1 MDLQQYL
8 HAVRTYWWA
17 VALPVVVA
25 VSFGVYSASKAE
37 PEYRASVTFF
47 VATSS
52 ETDTQA
58 AVQGDEFAQR
68 RVNSYVELL
77 STDRLAGKIIEAS
90 GLELTPGQ
98 VRAMISASTDV
109 DTVLLTATITQSS
122 RELVS
127 RVGQAVSTEFVEL
140 VDEVENQGP
149 GPASVNLQV
158 VSGPDV
164 SVLPPRRA
172 LAVAIPGALGVV
184 AGLGLAWL
192 LELRDKTIRS
202 EAQLGALHPVPVLG
216 MIPGDRSLRDAPRQ
230 RQLPVS
236 TGGTEA
242 FRQLR
247 TNLEFIDVG
256 SRLQI
261 LVVTSSVA
269 GEGKTTTVTNLGAAL
284 VAAGKRVLIIE
295 ADLRRPSLNGYFGAT
310 NRLGLTDLVIGHAD
324 VDDALYPVGFNGLT
338 LLPSGQLPPNPAEL
352 VGTDAM
358 VDLLEHLRDR
368 FDSILIDT
376 PPLLPV
382 TDAAVLAAHADG
394 VLVVARAGKTTR
406 HQLLLAMRSL
416 QAVGARVLG
425 TVLNVAPSRR
435 GSAYTS
441 YWRTGAAGPAADP
454 AGAEGEVLP
463 DPRAMDGPGVPGV
476 PGDSRRNGAPLH
488 VARHAPQAY
497 RDEPR

>member
-17 VALPVVVA
+17 VALPVVIA
-25 VSFGVYSASKAE
+25 VSFGLYSASQAE

-52 ETDTQA
+52 ETDAQA

-77 STDRLAGKIIEAS
+77 STDRLAGKVIEAS
-90 GLELTPGQ
+90 GLDLTPGQ
-98 VRAMISASTDV
+98 VRAMISASSDV

-127 RVGQAVSTEFVEL
+127 RVGQAVATEFVEL
-140 VDEVENQGP
+140 VDEVENQGS
-149 GPASVNLQV
+149 GPTSVNLEV

-172 LAVAIPGALGVV
+172 LAVGVPGMLGVV

-216 MIPGDRSLRDAPRQ
+216 MIPLDRRLRDAPRQ
-230 RQLPVS
+230 RQLPAS
-236 TGGTEA
+236 TGGTES

-256 SRLQI
+256 TPLQI
-261 LVVTSSVA
+261 IVVTSSVA
-269 GEGKTTTVTNLGAAL
+269 AEGKTTTVTNLGAAL
-284 VAAGKRVLIIE
+284 VAAGKRVVIVE
-295 ADLRRPSLNGYFGAT
+295 ADLRRPSLNGYFGAS
-310 NRLGLTDLVIGHAD
+310 RSLGLTDVVVGRAD
-324 VDDALYPVGFNGLT
+324 VDDALQPVGFNGLT
-338 LLPSGQLPPNPAEL
+338 LLPSGPLPPNPSEL

-358 VDLLEHLRDR
+358 VDLLESLRDR
-368 FDSILIDT
+368 FDSIIIDT

-406 HQLLLAMRSL
+406 HQLMMAMRSL

-425 TVLNVAPSRR
+425 TVLNIAPSRR

-441 YWRTGAAGPAADP
+441 YWRTGAAGPAAEP
-454 AGAEGEVLP
+454 PVAEGEPPV
-463 DPRAMDGPGVPGV
+463 DPHVGDG
-476 PGDSRRNGAPLH
+476 GDGSRNGAPLH
-488 VARHAPQAY
+488 AARHVPPAY

>member
-17 VALPVVVA
+17 VALPLVVA
-25 VSFGVYSASKAE
+25 LAFGVYSASKAE

-52 ETDTQA
+52 ETDAQA

-77 STDRLAGKIIEAS
+77 STDRLAGKVIEAS
-90 GLELTPGQ
+90 GLDLTPGQ
-98 VRAMISASTDV
+98 VRAMISASSDV

-127 RVGQAVSTEFVEL
+127 RVGQAVATEFVEL

-149 GPASVNLQV
+149 GPTSVNLEV

-164 SVLPPRRA
+164 SALPPRRA
-172 LAVAIPGALGVV
+172 LAVGIPGVLGLV

-216 MIPGDRSLRDAPRQ
+216 MIPLDRRLRDAPRVPQ
-230 RQLPVS
+230 VPVS
-236 TGGTEA
+236 TGGTES

-247 TNLEFIDVG
+247 TNLEFLDAG
-256 SRLQI
+256 TPLQTI
-261 LVVTSSVA
+261 VVTSSVA
-269 GEGKTTTVTNLGAAL
+269 SEGKTTTVTNLGAAL
-284 VAAGKRVLIIE
+284 VAAGKRVVIVE
-295 ADLRRPSLNGYFGAT
+295 ADLRRPSLNGYFGAS
-310 NRLGLTDLVIGHAD
+310 RSLGLTDVVVGHAD
-324 VDDALYPVGFNGLT
+324 IDAALQPVGFNGLT
-338 LLPSGQLPPNPAEL
+338 LLPSGQLPPNPSEL

-358 VDLLEHLRDR
+358 VDLLESLRDR
-368 FDSILIDT
+368 FDSIIIDT

-441 YWRTGAAGPAADP
+441 YWRTGAPGAAAEPPIADP
-454 AGAEGEVLP
+454 EGPV
-463 DPRAMDGPGVPGV
+463 DPHVADG
-476 PGDSRRNGAPLH
+476 GDGRRNGAPLH
-488 VARHAPQAY
+488 AARQAY